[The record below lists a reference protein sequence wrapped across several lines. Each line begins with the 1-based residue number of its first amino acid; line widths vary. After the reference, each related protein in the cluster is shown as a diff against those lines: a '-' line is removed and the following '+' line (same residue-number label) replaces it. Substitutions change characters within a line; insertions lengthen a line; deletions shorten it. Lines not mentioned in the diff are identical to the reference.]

1 MKSMKSHLSSSK
13 DVVVHSMDQSEYHVS
28 LSRPFVL
35 RHHHI
40 DPFVKALRKALREV
54 KRYVFMISSP
64 NASHIQ
70 TRKNKTGLCIHLKIT
85 RYSKR

>member
-1 MKSMKSHLSSSK
+1 MKSMKSHLSSLK
-13 DVVVHSMDQSEYHVS
+13 DVVVHPMDQSEYHVS

-54 KRYVFMISSP
+54 KRYVLEIS
-64 NASHIQ
+64 HRMCVTHVQ
-70 TRKNKTGLCIHLKIT
+70 TRKTQKQIQVYI
-85 RYSKR
+85 